1 MAIKVIT
8 SDKAWNGFLR
18 RAKRKFP
25 CEYIEALWG
34 EETVD
39 SYRITYFKPI
49 KIQKATPG
57 SLDYDD
63 TELKRQK
70 WLAEKAGKTFLGT
83 VHTHPRKDFDTS
95 PSQTDHHESI
105 KEEKIMGVVVIYKK
119 KDSTH
124 FVIEHDWWFPQRK
137 IEFELLSE

>member
-8 SDKAWNGFLR
+8 SEKAWKGFLR

-34 EETVD
+34 EEAVD
-39 SYRITYFKPI
+39 SYRVTHFKRITVN
-49 KIQKATPG
+49 KATPN
-57 SLDYDD
+57 SIDYDD

-83 VHTHPRKDFDTS
+83 IHTHPRKDFDTS
-95 PSQTDHHESI
+95 PSQTDHHQSL
-105 KEEKIMGVVVIYKK
+105 KEEKIMGVVVMYKK
-119 KDSTH
+119 KDSDR
-124 FVIEHDWWFPQRK
+124 FVVEHDWWFPQKK
-137 IEFELLSE
+137 IEFELLPE